1 MRLRAE
7 HAKFVADKI
16 GIDLLNSGFVKIKSG
31 LEPVSELVKEIILA
45 DIEIDDDLNARTRA
59 LVDKQ
64 EEDIEFFQADRKQLF
79 WMVKRKLAEADGIK
93 LNWEERL
100 SDLAHSIL
108 DELYEEDLIEYSV
121 TENRVKNV
129 IYKSIEDYLARQ
141 SDIEDKVHDKISHY
155 KRKIM
160 YGTEEY
166 EILYNK
172 LYEEEL
178 RKLGL

>member
-16 GIDLLNSGFVKIKSG
+16 GVDLLNCGFVKIKQG
-31 LEPVSELVKEIILA
+31 LEAVSELATKIILE
-45 DIEIDDDLNARTRA
+45 DIAVDDELNAKTRE
-59 LVDKQ
+59 LVDNQ

-79 WMVKRKLAEADGIK
+79 WMVKRKLADAEGIK

-108 DELYEEDLIEYSV
+108 DELYEEDLIEYNV

-141 SDIEDKVHDKISHY
+141 SDIEDKVHEKISHY
-155 KRKIM
+155 KRKVM

-166 EILYNK
+166 DILYNK

>member
-1 MRLRAE
+1 MRLRSE

-16 GIDLLNSGFVKIKSG
+16 AVDLLNCGFVKLKSG
-31 LEPVSELVKEIILA
+31 LEPVSQLAQEIIEE
-45 DIEIDDDLNARTRA
+45 DIEQDNDLNAKTRE
-59 LVDKQ
+59 LVDNQ
-64 EEDIEFFQADRKQLF
+64 DDEIEFFQADKKQLF
-79 WMVKRKLAEADGIK
+79 WMVKRRLAEESGFKI
-93 LNWEERL
+93 NWEERL
-100 SDLAHSIL
+100 SDIAHTIL
-108 DELYEEDLIEYSV
+108 DNLYEEDLIEYNVS
-121 TENRVKNV
+121 ENRIKNV
-129 IYKSIEDYLARQ
+129 IFKSIDDYLKRQ
-141 SDIEDKVHDKISHY
+141 SDIEDKVHEKITRY

>member
-1 MRLRAE
+1 MRLRSE

-16 GIDLLNSGFVKIKSG
+16 AVDLLNCGFVKLKSG
-31 LEPVSELVKEIILA
+31 LEPVSEAAQEIIEE
-45 DIEIDDDLNARTRA
+45 DIEKDNDLNSKTRE
-59 LVDKQ
+59 LVDNQ
-64 EEDIEFFQADRKQLF
+64 DEDIEFFQADRKQLF
-79 WMVKRKLAEADGIK
+79 WMVKRRLADEMGLK

-100 SDLAHSIL
+100 SDIAHMIL
-108 DELYEEDLIEYSV
+108 DDLYEEDLIEYNVS
-121 TENRVKNV
+121 ENRVKNI
-129 IYKSIEDYLARQ
+129 IYKSIEDYLKRQ
-141 SDIEDKVHDKISHY
+141 SDIDDKVHEMISHY

>member
-1 MRLRAE
+1 MRLRSE

-16 GIDLLNSGFVKIKSG
+16 AIDLLNSGFVKLTSG
-31 LEPVSELVKEIILA
+31 LEAVSELAKGIIVA
-45 DIEIDDDLNARTRA
+45 DIEVDDDLNARTRD

-79 WMVKRKLAEADGIK
+79 WMVKRRLAEEGGIK

-100 SDLAHSIL
+100 SDIAHQIL
-108 DELYEEDLIEYSV
+108 DELYEEDLISYNVS
-121 TENRVKNV
+121 ENRIKNV
-129 IYKSIEDYLARQ
+129 IYKSIDDYLKRQ
-141 SDIEDKVHDKISHY
+141 NDIDNKVHEKITHY
-155 KRKIM
+155 KRKVM

-166 EILYNK
+166 DILYDK

>member
-1 MRLRAE
+1 MRLRSE

-16 GIDLLNSGFVKIKSG
+16 AVDLLNCGFVKLKSG
-31 LEPVSELVKEIILA
+31 LEPVSELAQEIIEE
-45 DIEIDDDLNARTRA
+45 DIEQDNDLNAKTRE
-59 LVDKQ
+59 LVDNQ
-64 EEDIEFFQADRKQLF
+64 DDDIEFFQADRKQLF
-79 WMVKRKLAEADGIK
+79 WMVKRRLAEESGFKI
-93 LNWEERL
+93 NWEERL
-100 SDLAHSIL
+100 SDIAHTIL
-108 DELYEEDLIEYSV
+108 DNLYEEDLIEYNVS
-121 TENRVKNV
+121 ENRIKNV
-129 IYKSIEDYLARQ
+129 IFKSIDDYLKRQ
-141 SDIEDKVHDKISHY
+141 SDIEDKVHEKISRY

>member
-1 MRLRAE
+1 MRLRSE

-16 GIDLLNSGFVKIKSG
+16 AVDLLNSGFVKLTSG
-31 LEPVSELVKEIILA
+31 LEPVSELATGIISS
-45 DIEIDDDLNARTRA
+45 DIELDDDLNARTRA
-59 LVDKQ
+59 LVDNQ

-79 WMVKRKLAEADGIK
+79 WMVKRRLAEESGVK

-100 SDLAHSIL
+100 SDIAHKIL
-108 DELYEEDLIEYSV
+108 DELYEEDLIQYNVS
-121 TENRVKNV
+121 ENRVKNV
-129 IYKSIEDYLARQ
+129 IYKSIDDYLKRQ
-141 SDIEDKVHDKISHY
+141 NEIEDKVHEKISHY
-155 KRKIM
+155 KRKVM

-166 EILYNK
+166 EILYDK

>member
-1 MRLRAE
+1 MRLRSE

-16 GIDLLNSGFVKIKSG
+16 AVDLLNCGFVKLKSG
-31 LEPVSELVKEIILA
+31 LEPVSEQAQGIIEE
-45 DIEIDDDLNARTRA
+45 DIEKDNDLNAKTRE
-59 LVDKQ
+59 LVDNQ

-79 WMVKRKLAEADGIK
+79 WMVKRKLAEASGYK

-100 SDLAHSIL
+100 SDLAHAIL
-108 DELYEEDLIEYSV
+108 DELYEEDLIEYNV
-121 TENRVKNV
+121 AENRVKNV
-129 IYKSIEDYLARQ
+129 IFKSIEDYLKRQ
-141 SDIEDKVHDKISHY
+141 SDIEDKVHEKISHY
-155 KRKIM
+155 KRKVM